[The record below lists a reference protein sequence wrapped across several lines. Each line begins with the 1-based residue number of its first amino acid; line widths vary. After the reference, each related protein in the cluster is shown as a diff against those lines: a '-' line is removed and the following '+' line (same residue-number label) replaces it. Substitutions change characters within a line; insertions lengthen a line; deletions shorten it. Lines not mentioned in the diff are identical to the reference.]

1 MLASLQS
8 PLVSGTGQSSH
19 NEEERAKSLSQK
31 GERKGIV
38 EGKKKKRG
46 SEVLFSIYY
55 AELM

>member
-38 EGKKKKRG
+38 EGKK
-46 SEVLFSIYY
+46 SVEVKCCLAFIMLS
-55 AELM
+55 

>member
-38 EGKKKKRG
+38 EGKKK
-46 SEVLFSIYY
+46 SVEVKCCLAFIMLS
-55 AELM
+55 

>member
-38 EGKKKKRG
+38 EGKKKRG

>member
-38 EGKKKKRG
+38 EGKKKAWK
-46 SEVLFSIYY
+46 
-55 AELM
+55 